1 VCKVPELEAWQLFL
15 VDWGYNTPEE
25 RERAAANE
33 RIKVVCVGEFREVVG
48 KLNTEEAEAAAASYM

>member
-1 VCKVPELEAWQLFL
+1 MCKAPGFEAWQLYL

-25 RERAAANE
+25 RARAAANE
-33 RIKVVCVGEFREVVG
+33 RIKVVGVNEFREVVG